1 MPLFYPH
8 GFRGLTPGVPTVRF
22 NGSTWLTRGAM
33 GVPDTP
39 DFGFSVWVKFNGGDG
54 TTQQIYMC
62 RRGTLNGWDLWR
74 ASSNALRF
82 QLRWSVVG
90 TLIADYTFGSITV
103 ASGWTHILG
112 VRFGGNAHRWY
123 INGTAVVSDT
133 ASTNFFDSVGAS
145 WLLAI
150 NQDFDVPFNGD
161 MADLRFWQGDVPNF
175 LDSSIREQVIRNG
188 RPVRPTPNGAVGG
201 IQPIVYL
208 TAKSRQF
215 NVNLGSITTNGD
227 FTVSS
232 GTLSYLEDNGLNYI
246 D

>member
-8 GFRGLTPGVPTVRF
+8 GFSGLTPGVPTVRF
-22 NGSTWLTRGAM
+22 NGSTGLARFDM
-33 GVPDTP
+33 GVPDSP
-39 DFGFSVWVKFNGGDG
+39 NFGFSVWVKFNGGDG

-62 RRGTLNGWDLWR
+62 RRDSIIGWDLWR
-74 ASSNALRF
+74 AINNALGF
-82 QLRWSVVG
+82 ELRSTNG
-90 TLIADYTFGSITV
+90 TLLASFGFGSITV

-112 VRFGGNAHRWY
+112 VHLSGIGHQWF
-123 INGTAVVSDT
+123 INGNLEVSIP
-133 ASTNFFDSVGAS
+133 ASSTPFDSLGAS
-145 WLLAI
+145 WFLGAESEFDFLL
-150 NQDFDVPFNGD
+150 NGD
-161 MADLRFWQGDVPNF
+161 MADFRFWQGNVPNF
-175 LDSSIREQVIRNG
+175 LNSSIRQQVIRNG

-215 NVNLGSITTNGD
+215 NVNLGSIGTNGD
-227 FTVSS
+227 FGVF